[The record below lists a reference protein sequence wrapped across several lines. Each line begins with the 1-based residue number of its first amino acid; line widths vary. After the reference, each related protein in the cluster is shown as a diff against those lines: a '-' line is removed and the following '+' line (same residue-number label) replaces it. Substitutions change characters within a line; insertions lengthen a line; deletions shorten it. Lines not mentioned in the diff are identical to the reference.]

1 MNKSS
6 QEEMRKSGDY
16 KISTGEGKYRKM
28 HTVRGEG
35 EGIQNHGLVT
45 IRVRRSIYVM
55 QGLRMTNRS

>member
-16 KISTGEGKYRKM
+16 KISTGEGKYKKM

-35 EGIQNHGLVT
+35 GGNLKPWVG
-45 IRVRRSIYVM
+45 YNK
-55 QGLRMTNRS
+55 G

>member
-35 EGIQNHGLVT
+35 EGI
-45 IRVRRSIYVM
+45 
-55 QGLRMTNRS
+55 